1 MNGDT
6 EKMLH
11 LMYPADGGDRDDSIR
26 KVGSVAKNSDF
37 KQAEYTAV
45 TGIAL
50 ASRAAI
56 WGNARP
62 DACYDLSDLFL
73 QKISVAGKIE
83 EIYELSRQA
92 LIQFTKEVEK
102 ERKRRIQNPVVERCK
117 NYIAKHLYSRLS
129 VQQMADDLG
138 MNRTYLSGIFR
149 RETGVTIQDYIMEHR
164 VRAAANM
171 LRFSTEPIGQIAE
184 YLQFSSAG
192 RFSEYFRRYYQMTP
206 EQYRRENQLS
216 EFSG

>member
-1 MNGDT
+1 M
-6 EKMLH
+6 
-11 LMYPADGGDRDDSIR
+11 
-26 KVGSVAKNSDF
+26 
-37 KQAEYTAV
+37 
-45 TGIAL
+45 
-50 ASRAAI
+50 
-56 WGNARP
+56 
-62 DACYDLSDLFL
+62 
-73 QKISVAGKIE
+73 
-83 EIYELSRQA
+83 
-92 LIQFTKEVEK
+92 
-102 ERKRRIQNPVVERCK
+102 ERCK